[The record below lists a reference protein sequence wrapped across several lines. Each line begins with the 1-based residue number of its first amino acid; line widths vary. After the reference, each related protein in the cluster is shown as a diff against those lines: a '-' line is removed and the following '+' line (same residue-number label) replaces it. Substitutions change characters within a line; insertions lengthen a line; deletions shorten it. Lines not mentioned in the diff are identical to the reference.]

1 MVHLFR
7 LGAWL
12 WFMKQFFFLRLP
24 MFPFPS
30 SLAKLQADAV
40 VKARLDGKA
49 LRVPWLA
56 GDLSLKVIF
65 P

>member
-1 MVHLFR
+1 
-7 LGAWL
+7 
-12 WFMKQFFFLRLP
+12 

-65 P
+65 PWTILSIYFRVS